1 MVAIN
6 DYIRLL
12 PTTTR
17 PLQRITHQIYFMSVT
32 EGNNR
37 GCSVEE
43 HAISVTSQ

>member
-6 DYIRLL
+6 EYTRAL

-17 PLQRITHQIYFMSVT
+17 PLQRIAHQIYFMSVA
-32 EGNNR
+32 EGNSR